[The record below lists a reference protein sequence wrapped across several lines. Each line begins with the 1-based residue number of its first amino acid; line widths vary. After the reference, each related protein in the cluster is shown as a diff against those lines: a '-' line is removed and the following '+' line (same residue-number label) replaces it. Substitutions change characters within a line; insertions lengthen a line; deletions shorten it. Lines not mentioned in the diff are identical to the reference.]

1 MTISSKMFKFL
12 TATIII
18 NQKLRKV
25 NRISKKSGSTKIR
38 YNTAVSRNYKQ
49 KINRRK
55 EVKIDMTNVQKIKK
69 LYFDNHLKQ
78 NEIAKKLGI
87 SSQRVSKILINDSRY
102 SKEKLFRTNQNKL
115 KRKEYLKNFWNKYY
129 ESKKEESANDKAELD
144 YLHRQA
150 SNELSKPKHNI
161 SNRQMVYSNISA
173 YKRKNGNLIL
183 DESIN
188 PSYAMPKKF
197 IRKVK

>member
-1 MTISSKMFKFL
+1 
-12 TATIII
+12 
-18 NQKLRKV
+18 
-25 NRISKKSGSTKIR
+25 
-38 YNTAVSRNYKQ
+38 
-49 KINRRK
+49 
-55 EVKIDMTNVQKIKK
+55 MTNVQKIKK

-87 SSQRVSKILINDSRY
+87 SSQRVSKILISDSRY

>member
-1 MTISSKMFKFL
+1 
-12 TATIII
+12 
-18 NQKLRKV
+18 
-25 NRISKKSGSTKIR
+25 
-38 YNTAVSRNYKQ
+38 
-49 KINRRK
+49 
-55 EVKIDMTNVQKIKK
+55 MTNVQKIKK

-78 NEIAKKLGI
+78 KEIAKKLDI
-87 SSQRVSKILINDSRY
+87 SPQRVSKILINDSRY
-102 SKEKLFRTNQNKL
+102 SKEKLFRINQNKL

-150 SNELSKPKHNI
+150 SNELSKPKYNI

-188 PSYAMPKKF
+188 PSYIMPKKF